1 MPKVYKIINT
11 APRANNNNNE
21 NNIAKATNNNMK
33 TNLLKSLFISLILVM
48 GVNNVWALDASNA
61 IVYYDN
67 TASNWSD
74 VQILIGHST
83 WSSVY
88 TLSKISGTNNLYC
101 KTSLSWG
108 NYTEFYFVTGAS
120 SWGDEGNSP
129 THRKGYVTNYSAK
142 KTTGLSSN
150 KYLYVSSGTSK
161 GASLTETKLNNGY
174 SDLNYTQTVQQHLST
189 DGGTNYSASTAALAT
204 VKVSSNKLN
213 GNSSTTSSS
222 GTIASGNSSTTCS
235 AARTATVT
243 YTVSDVKAGYT
254 FVGWYDGTTQKS
266 TNTTYSYNAT
276 EAKTITARFK
286 QETTYT
292 VTINA
297 EANGSVSPSGDQQI
311 GASETSI
318 TATPDAGYRFVNW
331 TVTGG
336 ATVANAT
343 NATTTVTATTN
354 GTVTAHFEEIPPKT
368 IYLKPNNRWKTD
380 KARFVAYVWNAEG
393 DFWFDMVDED
403 ESGYYTCT
411 IPSKYTNL
419 IFVRMDPSKPDNNW
433 DNDWNQT
440 GNLTIPLDDNNCFT
454 LAEDEQWNGATIT
467 WSKYTPSAPYNV
479 NDYRLVYI
487 ESEVLGETPY
497 TKFHPA
503 HAITKQATGT
513 KLDTVSFY
521 INKTSGQ
528 NPAILLQRCSN
539 IEGATITWE
548 DITIQ
553 SINGNNGANPA
564 AALAPAKKSAE
575 LYIGKGCPAVTENA
589 VYNFILR
596 QDNGTATI
604 LGEYTHPYVGNYYI
618 RTNCADG
625 GWSNYTTND
634 NLMTNS
640 ETALKHGGYDYYFC
654 KWVANAGY
662 NVRYT
667 VANDYSHCV
676 SDTLIGDTIA
686 SDGNLP
692 AQANVRFTWNS
703 NTNHLERAYISGST
717 NVSDRFLVLE
727 GNANLKDANGNSL
740 NVSGLGAANQAIFK
754 DMTDWRYQVDVKVN
768 DNTKIKLTA
777 KYNNQI
783 QYFKGSKDETIGII
797 TGAKNR
803 LYKIR
808 LIYDFKTN
816 YLLSALIDSDPIEE
830 DIEVDEVMIIREH
843 QELAQSLNVT
853 TGSISKIQNI
863 YGVMTFHKATL
874 NNTEIPMMERAL
886 YWVSFPFDVHLE
898 DAFGFGNYGE
908 HWIMEYYDG
917 KERAEKGGWI
927 DATYWKYIENPSGVK
942 LTKGVGY
949 VLCLD
954 LDKLK
959 ADSPIW
965 GKATELSLYFP
976 SLADNSTISKEAI
989 DDVVVP
995 AHECTI
1001 NRPTPDGNRRIKDS
1015 NWNIIGVPSFANATG
1030 FDSKDVEFY
1039 YHWDA
1044 ESDAYDAQIA
1054 TEFNTMHAYMTQ
1066 FAGTIKWTDKTIAP
1080 AAIAARKQSSGKD
1093 QYTLRLAL
1101 QQEDTQCDHTFI
1113 RLQEDNATAEFDMN
1127 YDLCKIINSGANIY
1141 SMIGNVEV
1149 AANVLPVE
1157 ERIIPLGL
1165 DIEEDG
1171 NYTFAMPDG
1180 TDGITAILIDYE
1192 TGKET
1197 NLLLADY
1204 TVELNAG
1211 IDNERFALRVR
1222 PNHVATEVENTILT
1236 DGNDNAKKYIIDGA
1250 LYLLR
1255 NGKLYDAQGR
1265 MIQQ

>member
-1 MPKVYKIINT
+1 
-11 APRANNNNNE
+11 
-21 NNIAKATNNNMK
+21 MK
-33 TNLLKSLFISLILVM
+33 TFTTYAEKKANKFFNLLQRYTKSIRITAMLMLLVVGTSNAWAWDLPANGYIYFVKPSQWSTAQFMIGHSGYSIGYSMTSISNTRLYYYKTASWGGYGQSGFI
-48 GVNNVWALDASNA
+48 DASDTWGGESNA
-61 IVYYDN
+61 IGNRKTYASHSADVYTSELITSSNLYGLFTSTYKDTHDTDLSFSRGSSYTICN
-67 TASNWSD
+67 KTQTIGVQVWDGSAYSAPSTSPATVTAS
-74 VQILIGHST
+74 T
-83 WSSVY
+83 Y
-88 TLSKISGTNNLYC
+88 NL
-101 KTSLSWG
+101 KSAT
-108 NYTEFYFVTGAS
+108 AS
-120 SWGDEGNSP
+120 
-129 THRKGYVTNYSAK
+129 
-142 KTTGLSSN
+142 
-150 KYLYVSSGTSK
+150 
-161 GASLTETKLNNGY
+161 
-174 SDLNYTQTVQQHLST
+174 Q
-189 DGGTNYSASTAALAT
+189 SAST
-204 VKVSSNKLN
+204 SF
-213 GNSSTTSSS
+213 
-222 GTIASGNSSTTCS
+222 IAG
-235 AARTATVT
+235 ATVT
-243 YTVSDVKAGYT
+243 GTKTVSAAYSATVSLSYSNLANGYT
-254 FVGWYDGTTQKS
+254 FVGWYDSNDNEVGSSYEVTGT
-266 TNTTYSYNAT
+266 
-276 EAKTITARFK
+276 KTVYARFIK
-286 QETTYT
+286 ETTYT

-297 EANGSVSPSGDQQI
+297 EANGSVSPSDNQQI
-311 GASETSI
+311 GASGTSI

-336 ATVANAT
+336 ATVADAT
-343 NATTTVTATTN
+343 NATTTVTATAD

-503 HAITKQATGT
+503 HAITKQATET

-528 NPAILLQRCSN
+528 NPAILLQRCSS

-553 SINGNNGANPA
+553 SINGNNGVNPA

-589 VYNFILR
+589 VYNFILQ

-625 GWSNYTTND
+625 GWSTYTTNSD

-740 NVSGLGAANQAIFK
+740 NVSGLSADQAIFK

-830 DIEVDEVMIIREH
+830 KISVDEVMIIREH

-853 TGSISKIQNI
+853 TGSIDSIQNI

-874 NNTEIPMMERAL
+874 TNTEIPMMERAL

-989 DDVVVP
+989 EDVVVP
-995 AHECTI
+995 AHKCTI
-1001 NRPTPDGNRRIKDS
+1001 NRPTPDGDRRIKDS
-1015 NWNIIGVPSFANATG
+1015 NWNIIGVPSFANATD
-1030 FDSKDVEFY
+1030 FDSQDVKFY

-1101 QQEDTQCDHTFI
+1101 QQEDAQCDHTFI

-1157 ERIIPLGL
+1157 ERVIPLGL
-1165 DIEEDG
+1165 DIHETG

-1192 TGKET
+1192 TGTET

-1255 NGKLYDAQGR
+1255 DGKLYDAQGR